1 MKRLVLLLLVPLL
14 AHAQGYD
21 ARPDVRAFIDDVAA
35 RNGFLPEELRATFA
49 GVQRV
54 DAVLQSVQPAQQ
66 PTWADFRAQFVND
79 KRIAAGLDFWRA
91 NRAALQRAERD
102 YGVPQEIILGIIGV
116 ETYYGRHAGRWRVI
130 DALTT
135 LAFDYPAR
143 SRFFRSE
150 LEQYLLFAR
159 DAGVDVFSVKGSY
172 AGAIGIPQFMPG
184 SARRYAVDFDRD
196 GHIDLRTSN
205 ADAIGSVANF
215 LRRHGWR
222 PGEAVQLRVKGTS
235 GDAWRSYADGNM
247 TPSHPVAELV
257 KSGLEAD
264 VPPEAAAARAAVVD
278 LEGDL
283 RLGLQNFYVI
293 TRYNRSALYAAAVS
307 DLADALKERRDAGI
321 KGKERRDAGVEGKAR
336 QSAGR

>member
-1 MKRLVLLLLVPLL
+1 MKRLLALLLAGFSAAAL
-14 AHAQGYD
+14 AQGYEG
-21 ARPDVRAFIDDVAA
+21 RPEVRAFIDDMVA
-35 RNGFLPEELRATFA
+35 RHGFLADELRGTFA
-49 GVQRV
+49 QAQRV
-54 DAVLQSVQPAQQ
+54 EPALQSIQPGQQPA
-66 PTWADFRAQFVND
+66 WVDFRAQFVND

-91 NRAALQRAERD
+91 NRAALARAERE
-102 YGVPQEIILGIIGV
+102 YGVPAEFIVAIIGV

-143 SRFFRSE
+143 ARFFRSE

-159 DAGVDVFSVKGSY
+159 DNGVDVFSVKGSY

-184 SARRYAVDFDRD
+184 STRRYAVDFD
-196 GHIDLRTSN
+196 GNGTIDLRGSA

-222 PGEAVQLRVKGTS
+222 PGEAVQLRVKATT
-235 GDAWRSYADGNM
+235 GDAWRAYANGSV
-247 TPSHPVAELV
+247 TPAHPLAELAQ
-257 KSGLEAD
+257 SGLEAD
-264 VPPEAAAARAAVVD
+264 APRDSASLRAAVVD
-278 LEGDL
+278 LEGDV

-293 TRYNRSALYAAAVS
+293 TRYNRSALYAAAVA
-307 DLADALKERRDAGI
+307 DLAQALKD
-321 KGKERRDAGVEGKAR
+321 R

>member
-1 MKRLVLLLLVPLL
+1 MRFALGLL
-14 AHAQGYD
+14 AAALSLPVLAQGYE
-21 ARPDVRAFIDDVAA
+21 ARPDVRAFIDDMAA
-35 RNGFLPEELRATFA
+35 RHGFLPEELRATFA
-49 GVQRV
+49 QVQRV
-54 DAVLQSVQPAQQ
+54 EPALQSIQPGQQPA
-66 PTWADFRAQFVND
+66 WRDFRAQFVND
-79 KRIAAGLDFWRA
+79 KRIAAGIQFWRA
-91 NRAALQRAERD
+91 NRAALRRAERD

-143 SRFFRSE
+143 SRFFKSE

-159 DAGVDVFSVKGSY
+159 DDAVDVFSVKGSY

-196 GHIDLRTSN
+196 GHIDLRGSP
-205 ADAIGSVANF
+205 ADAIGSIANF

-222 PGEAVQLRVKGTS
+222 PGELVQLRVKATS
-235 GDAWRSYADGNM
+235 GDAWRSYADGSVA
-247 TPSHPVAELV
+247 PSHPLAELV
-257 KSGLEAD
+257 KSGVEAEI
-264 VPPEAAAARAAVVD
+264 PPEAAGARAALVD

-283 RLGLQNFYVI
+283 RLALHNFYVI
-293 TRYNRSALYAAAVS
+293 TRYNRSALYAAAVA
-307 DLADALKERRDAGI
+307 DLGQALKEQ
-321 KGKERRDAGVEGKAR
+321 R